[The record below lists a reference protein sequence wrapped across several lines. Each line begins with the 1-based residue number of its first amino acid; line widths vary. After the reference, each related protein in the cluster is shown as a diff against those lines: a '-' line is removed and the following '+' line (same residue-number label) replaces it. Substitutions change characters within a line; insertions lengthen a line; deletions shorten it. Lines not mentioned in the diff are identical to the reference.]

1 MDNLD
6 SPTRNSRVN
15 YSAVNQWQLEQVSL
29 RPPIGSHLL
38 LQSVSCE
45 LTAGD
50 RCALIGATGA
60 GKTLVLRLLNRLL
73 DPSQGKIFF
82 QGRDLRQISIAQLRQ
97 TVTLVLP
104 DPRLLGMTVRETI
117 AYPLTFRHLSSTVIQ
132 QRVTDWIDRLQ
143 IPSDWLN
150 KTEVQ
155 LTLNQRQWISIARAC
170 ACEPAVL
177 LLDEPFG
184 ALDGDRRPQLLD
196 ILQDAALSRTTIVIA
211 THHVELVRS
220 WAQRVWC
227 LHQGK
232 LLWQESS
239 DRLDWESAEDSIAQ
253 AEADVA
259 TEWD

>member
-6 SPTRNSRVN
+6 SPTRNSRV
-15 YSAVNQWQLEQVSL
+15 SHAAVNQWQLEQVSL
-29 RPPIGSHLL
+29 RPPIGSRLL
-38 LQSVSCE
+38 LQEISGE
-45 LTAGD
+45 LMAGD

-60 GKTLVLRLLNRLL
+60 GKTLLLRLLNRLI
-73 DPSQGKIFF
+73 DPSQGKILF
-82 QGRDLRQISIAQLRQ
+82 QERDLRQIPIAQLRQ
-97 TVTLVLP
+97 VVTLVLP
-104 DPRLLGMTVRETI
+104 EPRLLGMTVREAI
-117 AYPLTFRHLSSTVIQ
+117 AYPLTFRSLSSTAIE

-177 LLDEPFG
+177 LLDEPFA

-196 ILQDAALSRTTIVIA
+196 ILQDPALSRTTIVIA
-211 THHVELVRS
+211 THHIERVRS

-227 LHQGK
+227 LHQGR
-232 LLWQESS
+232 LWQESS
-239 DRLDWESAEDSIAQ
+239 SRIDWKNLEDSIAQ

>member
-6 SPTRNSRVN
+6 SPTRNSRL
-15 YSAVNQWQLEQVSL
+15 NQWQLEQVGL
-29 RPPIGSHLL
+29 RPPIGSQLL
-38 LQSVSCE
+38 LQSVSAE
-45 LTAGD
+45 LMGGD

-60 GKTLVLRLLNRLL
+60 GKTLLLRLLNRLT
-73 DPSQGKIFF
+73 DPSEGSILF
-82 QGRDLRQISIAQLRQ
+82 QGRDLQQIPIAQLRQ
-97 TVTLVLP
+97 VVTLVLP
-104 DPRLLGMTVRETI
+104 EPRLLGMTVRDAI
-117 AYPLTFRHLSSTVIQ
+117 AYPLTFRNLSPTVIQ
-132 QRVTDWIDRLQ
+132 QRVADWIDRLQ
-143 IPSDWLN
+143 IPSDWLS

-155 LTLNQRQWISIARAC
+155 LTLSQRQWVSIARAC

-177 LLDEPFG
+177 LLDEPFT
-184 ALDGDRRPQLLD
+184 ALDGDRRLQLLNL
-196 ILQDAALSRTTIVIA
+196 LQDPALRQTTIVIA
-211 THHVELVRS
+211 THQVKLVRS

-239 DRLDWESAEDSIAQ
+239 DRLDWEFVQDSIAQ